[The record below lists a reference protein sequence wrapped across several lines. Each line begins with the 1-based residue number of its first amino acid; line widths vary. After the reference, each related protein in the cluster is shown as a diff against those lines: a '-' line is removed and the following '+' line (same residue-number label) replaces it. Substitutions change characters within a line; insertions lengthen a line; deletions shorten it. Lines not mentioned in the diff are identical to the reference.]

1 MGSNLIINKEIE
13 KYINSYSLELNPI
26 QKEIISYNESLGE
39 IKRMQIAV
47 SQCHFLHLIIK
58 ISKIKNILEIGTFT
72 GLSALSMSLALP
84 DDGKLICLD
93 KSQEKI
99 KIANNFFKK
108 AKQEKKIKTIIKP
121 ALDSLIELNRNKKK
135 FDLIF
140 IDADKE
146 NNKNYYD
153 QSISLLNPD
162 GLIGGK
168 LPLNYER
175 ALKSIEEKIA
185 KPLNLSVEKAAYGM
199 FTIVNSNMVN
209 GIRRVSVERGYD
221 PRDFVLVAAGGA
233 TGAHITALASEM
245 GINTVIVSK
254 LSSGLCAYGQII
266 SDVKYNYMA
275 TIPVRL
281 DEKCD
286 YEKINRLFKGIETK
300 GKEHLKNDGFDE
312 EEIDVYRSLEMRY
325 LGQIHECTVN
335 IETFDIDSN
344 TIEKVKDA
352 FHKRHKELYTYSEL
366 ESPVELVNIESTLY
380 GRIDR
385 PAPAEIESDTLLKD
399 AIKSSRNLIFSNS
412 GESIKTPV

>member
-1 MGSNLIINKEIE
+1 MGSNLTINKEIE

-108 AKQEKKIKTIIKP
+108 AKQENKIKTIVKP

-162 GLIGGK
+162 GLIIIDNVLWHGEIADKKNQDK
-168 LPLNYER
+168 LTLAIRKFNSYVNNDKRTENLIIPLGDG
-175 ALKSIEEKIA
+175 
-185 KPLNLSVEKAAYGM
+185 LSVC
-199 FTIVNSNMVN
+199 
-209 GIRRVSVERGYD
+209 R
-221 PRDFVLVAAGGA
+221 
-233 TGAHITALASEM
+233 
-245 GINTVIVSK
+245 K
-254 LSSGLCAYGQII
+254 L
-266 SDVKYNYMA
+266 
-275 TIPVRL
+275 
-281 DEKCD
+281 
-286 YEKINRLFKGIETK
+286 
-300 GKEHLKNDGFDE
+300 
-312 EEIDVYRSLEMRY
+312 
-325 LGQIHECTVN
+325 
-335 IETFDIDSN
+335 
-344 TIEKVKDA
+344 
-352 FHKRHKELYTYSEL
+352 
-366 ESPVELVNIESTLY
+366 
-380 GRIDR
+380 
-385 PAPAEIESDTLLKD
+385 
-399 AIKSSRNLIFSNS
+399 
-412 GESIKTPV
+412 